1 MVAGVAMID
10 EAKLERAI
18 SEALK
23 SKQRNFLE
31 SVDLTIALRDIDM
44 NQPKNR
50 INLEV
55 IVPHKFRDPKVLVF
69 ASGELAFKA
78 KQAGLEVITP
88 DELKEIDKKRAREI
102 AKKFDFLLAEPS
114 LMPQIG
120 RTLGMILGPRGK
132 MPTPIP
138 PNTDLNQL
146 LSRLE
151 RTVRVRTRTLTLHVK
166 VGNKNMPP
174 SQIAENAAAVVKRV
188 VSALENGWQNV
199 AAVYVKTTMGHPVK
213 VQ

>member
-1 MVAGVAMID
+1 MID
-10 EAKLERAI
+10 EAKLEEAV

-44 NQPKNR
+44 SQPKNR

-55 IVPHKFRDPKVLVF
+55 IVPHKFRDPKILVF

-88 DELKEIDKKRAREI
+88 DELKEIDKKKAREI
-102 AKKFDFLLAEPS
+102 AKKFDFLLAEPP

-120 RTLGMILGPRGK
+120 RTLGTILGPRGK

-138 PNTDLNQL
+138 PNTDINQL
-146 LSRLE
+146 MSRLE

-166 VGNKNMPP
+166 IGNKNMPP
-174 SQIAENAAAVVKRV
+174 SQIAENAAAVVRRV